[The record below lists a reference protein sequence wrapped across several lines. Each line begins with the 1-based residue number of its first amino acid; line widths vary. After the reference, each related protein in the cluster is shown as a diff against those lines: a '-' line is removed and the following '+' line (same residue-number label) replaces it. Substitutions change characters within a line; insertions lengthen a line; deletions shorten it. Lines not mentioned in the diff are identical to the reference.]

1 MTSCIDASHLSLDI
15 ILSREFSQSDP
26 TVQVLKYFEVV
37 SRNSFVSTFRLTL
50 LSACCLAFK
59 CCSLKV
65 ALPQVTSCSLDWQQ
79 KMQRLRATRWKWF
92 WWGMTAR
99 CPGTAL
105 LAAGA
110 LLESPL
116 LPRSSPKFPLLL
128 LAVPFLLPTSSAS
141 SASSSLLLHIP

>member
-1 MTSCIDASHLSLDI
+1 MSC
-15 ILSREFSQSDP
+15 EFSQSDLR
-26 TVQVLKYFEVV
+26 VQVSSMNEVV
-37 SRNSFVSTFRLTL
+37 SRDSFFSAFRLTL
-50 LSACCLAFK
+50 LSACCLAFR

-65 ALPQVTSCSLDWQQ
+65 ALPQVTSCSLGWQQ

-116 LPRSSPKFPLLL
+116 LPRSSPKFPLLPH
-128 LAVPFLLPTSSAS
+128 AVFFLLPTSSAS
-141 SASSSLLLHIP
+141 SSSSSLLLHIP